1 MALRGTDELA
11 VSALRGGTDETMG
24 PGQQQ
29 AELRPELAAHP
40 DDAAA
45 YEDWK
50 GAAASAEVAHRVR
63 PDLRFERGSPTA
75 AVRPAARRR
84 VDPSR
89 GCRRGS
95 HRTTGR
101 SIDSKP
107 SPSGLR
113 ALRSPM
119 PFVVVSVGA
128 GWASAAVGWGV
139 TTNDGKDLPS
149 VQSTIQDKLAQDL
162 SINDIVTFDADI
174 VGAVVPA
181 GARPG
186 AARGRGIR
194 AQRTQRRQRAGLS
207 RRARDRLRAARAV
220 VGWRGRTAG
229 RLPSPRHSTASSAR
243 PNAAPHV
250 KVDLA
255 TPPMRARAPTA
266 ASAIA
271 TSLSRMRSTTS
282 VRLESPCR
290 RST

>member
-1 MALRGTDELA
+1 MKRWARGNSRPSCA
-11 VSALRGGTDETMG
+11 PNWPPIQTMPPRTKTG
-24 PGQQQ
+24 
-29 AELRPELAAHP
+29 
-40 DDAAA
+40 
-45 YEDWK
+45 K
-50 GAAASAEVAHRVR
+50 GAEASAEVAHRVR

-128 GWASAAVGWGV
+128 GWASGAVGWGV
-139 TTNDGKDLPS
+139 TTNNGQDLPS

-162 SINDIVTFDADI
+162 SINDIVTFDAGI

-220 VGWRGRTAG
+220 VGWRGRTALGGCRHRDIRQRQVRG
-229 RLPSPRHSTASSAR
+229 RTPHRTSRLISPRRRCGPEHRRRHPRS
-243 PNAAPHV
+243 
-250 KVDLA
+250 
-255 TPPMRARAPTA
+255 PP
-266 ASAIA
+266 
-271 TSLSRMRSTTS
+271 
-282 VRLESPCR
+282 PCR
-290 RST
+290 G